1 MPRPPLRYGLRPGS
15 PIPPMARAAAVN
27 RGPSGTHATGGGSR
41 WPSCFSATS
50 GKRNTAGAASQCGSR
65 DAARLVA
72 PAVAATGNRGASAA
86 GAGDAFQRMDG
97 AGVGCPVRSDGVA
110 QHEVAVKLSRW
121 IASAALGCLMIAAA
135 YLPPEPR
142 EERYLLP
149 SPTSTEEARLKLVS
163 DARQRTED
171 LLAGLRFRDSVRTRL
186 RANVARPAEAALVVT
201 GSVPAD
207 RQQSIRRT
215 MEQIWRE
222 AHGVDGSSLLL
233 LLDVQPKLRR
243 YTVEYVL
250 PQALDQRTCVVAIT
264 IDPTMKWLWS
274 TSVLSASDLPSALRE
289 SLGPCLYYAAFGEP
303 GPHIARWLEERS
315 YKLANSGNWTKPA
328 EVARRSEDPAAWNV
342 LVSNMSFNA
351 VACLAGRADRCR
363 PVVADV
369 QQEEPLFRGA
379 SRGRAAR

>member
-1 MPRPPLRYGLRPGS
+1 M
-15 PIPPMARAAAVN
+15 
-27 RGPSGTHATGGGSR
+27 
-41 WPSCFSATS
+41 
-50 GKRNTAGAASQCGSR
+50 
-65 DAARLVA
+65 
-72 PAVAATGNRGASAA
+72 
-86 GAGDAFQRMDG
+86 
-97 AGVGCPVRSDGVA
+97 
-110 QHEVAVKLSRW
+110 KLSRW

-379 SRGRAAR
+379 SRGRAARVTGVFKRVQWGGTFPNEDYFLASLVRETGRERFAQFWRSAAPVDSAFRAAFGQPLEQWTANWARRQVPPLPPFSPAPRPIAVLFAALAVGIAVALAAAGVMRRQVS